1 MKVYYKDLEISTEQM
16 NLAQLD
22 PKLAQFLEQHDCF
35 YIEDICDT
43 FRGVVRESGVKDGLL
58 NAQVMHTTAVL
69 SVNELDEP
77 MLLGDINKCLSSLVP
92 HLNDY
97 LHNSKLRTKNL
108 CADDYKCDRN
118 ADAHIKSFLIGGHSV
133 SLLVRDGELVLGKW
147 QRVTMIDFDGP
158 RKRKLTVQVL
168 GN

>member
-1 MKVYYKDLEISTEQM
+1 MTIFYKDLVLDTEQV

-22 PKLAQFLEQHDCF
+22 SKLSQFLGQHDFF
-35 YIEDICDT
+35 YVEDLCES
-43 FRGVVRESGVKDGLL
+43 FRGIVKESGVRNGVLT
-58 NAQVMHTTAVL
+58 AQVMHTTAVL

-77 MLLGDINKCLSSLVP
+77 MLLGDINRCLGSLVP

-118 ADAHIKSFLIGGHSV
+118 ADAHIKSFLIGGHTT
-133 SLLVRDGELVLGKW
+133 SLLVRNGELVLGKW

-158 RKRKLTVQVL
+158 RERKLTIQVL
-168 GN
+168 GE

>member
-1 MKVYYKDLEISTEQM
+1 MNVYYKDLSLETEQI

-22 PKLAQFLEQHDCF
+22 SKLTQFVGQHDFF
-35 YIEDICDT
+35 YIEDLCDT
-43 FRGVVRESGVKDGLL
+43 FKNLVKESGIKDGILT
-58 NAQVMHTTAVL
+58 AQVMHTTAVL

-77 MLLGDINKCLSSLVP
+77 MLLGDISRTLSTMIP

-118 ADAHIKSFLIGGHSV
+118 ADAHLKSFLIGGHSTT
-133 SLLVRDGELVLGKW
+133 LLVRNGELVLGKW

-158 RKRKLTVQVL
+158 RSRKLTVQIM
-168 GN
+168 GQ

>member
-1 MKVYYKDLEISTEQM
+1 MKCHYKDLVLQTEQN

-22 PKLAQFLEQHDCF
+22 SKLTQFLGQHDFF
-35 YIEDICDT
+35 YIEDLCET
-43 FRGVVRESGVKDGLL
+43 FRGIVKESGIKDGML

-77 MLLGDINKCLSSLVP
+77 MLLGDINRRLSDLVP

-118 ADAHIKSFLIGGHSV
+118 ADAHLKSFLIGGHTA
-133 SLLVRDGELVLGKW
+133 SLLVRNGELVLGKW

-158 RKRKLTVQVL
+158 RQRKVTVQVI
-168 GN
+168 GA

>member
-1 MKVYYKDLEISTEQM
+1 MKVFYKDLTLETVQI

-22 PKLAQFLEQHDCF
+22 AKLTPFLGQHDCF
-35 YIEDICDT
+35 YIEDLCDT
-43 FRGVVRESGVKDGLL
+43 FRAIVKESGVKNGVL
-58 NAQVMHTTAVL
+58 NAQVLHTTSVL

-77 MLLGDINKCLSSLVP
+77 MLLGDINKCLGTLVP

-118 ADAHIKSFLIGGHSV
+118 ADAHIKSFLIGGQTV
-133 SLLVRDGELVLGKW
+133 NLLVRDGALVLGKW
-147 QRVTMIDFDGP
+147 QRVTLIDFDGP
-158 RKRKLTVQVL
+158 RSRKLMVQVM
-168 GN
+168 GE